1 MQEVFL
7 VNEQGNYNLRNQTDF
22 IIPQLKTVIYGLQSI
37 RVLGPKKWESLTN
50 DLKNKES
57 VDSFKIAIKR

>member
-7 VNEQGNYNLRNQTDF
+7 VNEQGNYNLRNQIDF
-22 IIPQLKTVIYGLQSI
+22 IIPQLKTVIYGLQNI

>member
-1 MQEVFL
+1 MQEAFL
-7 VNEQGNYNLRNQTDF
+7 VNEQGNYNLRNPTNF

-37 RVLGPKKWESLTN
+37 QVLGPKKWESLTN